1 MMNLSDCAT
10 IIEQMADN
18 GLITNYELTNNHNH
32 KWDPKYI
39 LANSK
44 ENKTFEFKE
53 SDIIQLKDEVEL
65 INFLHNGIGSRMN
78 VKPNISNN
86 SNHPIFVSTPSGT
99 NHWKDLMEERPKG
112 LYYRV
117 KDKLADL
124 QGRMETYKY
133 LKRFS
138 FLDKEEEWKY
148 NSFKSADLSLK
159 DILDKFNKTNG
170 ISSDDMKLCNKLW
183 AQYEK

>member
-1 MMNLSDCAT
+1 MNLSDCAT

-44 ENKTFEFKE
+44 ENKTFEFNEK
-53 SDIIQLKDEVEL
+53 DISQLKDEVEL
-65 INFLHNGIGSRMN
+65 INFLHNGIGSGMR

-133 LKRFS
+133 LKGFS
-138 FLDKEEEWKY
+138 FPDKEEEWEY
-148 NSFKSADLSLK
+148 NSFKLK
-159 DILDKFNKTNG
+159 DILEKFNKSSK
-170 ISSDDMKLCNKLW
+170 ISADDMKLCNKLW
-183 AQYEK
+183 ARYEK